1 MNCSRAGGLCAG
13 NCSTCADRGD
23 DARCGVS
30 AVDAAPLSDSQYAA
44 LVARFQSAV
53 DAERARYSVPG
64 ITAAF
69 VLPDGRMAK
78 VASGLADVERK
89 IPMTPDSRMLSGST
103 GKTLA
108 AAVAMK
114 LSQQRVWSLDDKLS
128 KYLGSRPWFRRLPN
142 ADALTIRMLL
152 QHRSGLENYYDNPRF
167 FEWYRAQLEEDPHY
181 VPGFDALIEFVC
193 DRPPLFAPGQGFSYT
208 DIGYLL
214 VGLAMEAA
222 TGRAYYDLAREFYLD
237 PLGLTLTVPAN
248 TRRIPGLAQGYANGR
263 NALLLGPTMVDA
275 AGALTYDPSIEFTAG
290 GFATNAGDLAR
301 WAFALYG
308 GRALEAAALSEM
320 VAVPA
325 GEASGRYYGLGSGVF
340 PAEDGLPLAYGHDG
354 YIPGYRS
361 SMRFYPAADIAVALQ
376 VNTEDGFWE
385 QGKQGVPAGHL
396 DFTSLRQQAQSD
408 RAGVSRCGALM
419 CCEQTGTE
427 IDLNFSKG

>member
-1 MNCSRAGGLCAG
+1 M
-13 NCSTCADRGD
+13 RGAARLLLIASALLTW
-23 DARCGVS
+23 DA
-30 AVDAAPLSDSQYAA
+30 ALAAAPLSDSQYAA
-44 LVARFQSAV
+44 LVARFQAAV
-53 DAERARYSVPG
+53 DAERARDSVPG

-69 VLPDGRMAK
+69 VLPDGRMTK
-78 VASGLADVERK
+78 VASGFADVERK
-89 IPMTPDSRMLSGST
+89 IPMNPDSRMLSGST

-108 AAVAMK
+108 AAVALR

-128 KYLGSRPWFRRLPN
+128 RYLGGRPWFRRLPN

-167 FEWYRAQLEEDPHY
+167 FEWYRAKLEENPRY

-193 DRPPLFAPGQGFSYT
+193 DRPPLFAAGQGFSYT

-214 VGLAMEAA
+214 VGLALESA

-237 PLGLTLTVPAN
+237 PLGLTLTAPAN
-248 TRRIPGLAQGYANGR
+248 TRSIPGLAQGYANGR
-263 NALLLGPTMVDA
+263 NALFLGPTMLD
-275 AGALTYDPSIEFTAG
+275 GEGLLTYDPSIEFTAG

-308 GRALEAAALSEM
+308 GRALAAAALREM

-325 GEASGRYYGLGSGVF
+325 GAVSGRYYGLGSAVF

-361 SMRFYPAADIAVALQ
+361 SLRFYPAAGIAVALQ

-385 QGKQGVPAGHL
+385 QGKEGVPAGHL
-396 DFTSLRQQAQSD
+396 DFASLRQKLN
-408 RAGVSRCGALM
+408 RTVLEFAGAGR
-419 CCEQTGTE
+419 
-427 IDLNFSKG
+427 